1 MTQINAEVL
10 LVSDLFLRGEFIVPW
25 HQRYYDWDSTQVSE
39 LLVDIDEALT
49 EGRSSY
55 FLGSIMLI
63 RRDGKLEVNDGQQR
77 LITLSLIFAA
87 LSRRFEQ
94 PPDYDSECVALCTRV
109 LFVLPHSALASP
121 RDRTHL
127 LTRFSPPKQDRAR
140 FGQIVRG
147 REIGTNGKLTSAW
160 QTIGLFVRG
169 MGSTRAKTFLEFLAM
184 KVEIAVLHVPVTED
198 INSIFEALN
207 GRGKTLDDLDLIRN
221 HLYSYFSGSK
231 DGVRRQTMHERIESA
246 LATTRTASKSQAYFR
261 CFFQCEYGFLQKNR
275 FYRETRQQIRS
286 HSELQ
291 PCGDYAYGLVERLAD
306 LSGVELFRTM
316 TSSVP
321 SADLVGRFR
330 GASRTGTSK
339 RHLGTFL
346 RELHSYT
353 VVHPLLF
360 ALMRQFIRHTDSS
373 SRRRTA
379 RALHRSIS
387 DLTSFVMRVSFCA
400 LKFEPSKFEPTLAN
414 CAHRVSHPND
424 IEDLDIFEDLREL
437 DDLDVMSDT
446 RFIEY
451 MAGMHM
457 SDARRAKRYLFG
469 INTRLQADS
478 SVIDINGCTVEHV
491 LPKSSDYWHGWQG
504 FSKVGPDLSSWV
516 THMGNLTL
524 LGRADNRPSSRF
536 NASYAAK
543 SEVFTDSSFQITR
556 NLSRRFPEWSPSAI
570 EKRSEKLA
578 KEASKV
584 WKFSRVS

>member
-1 MTQINAEVL
+1 MTQIKAEVL
-10 LVSDLFLRGEFIVPW
+10 LVSELFQRGEFVVPW
-25 HQRYYDWDSTQVSE
+25 HQRYYDWDSTQVTE

-49 EGRSSY
+49 EARSSY

-87 LSRRFEQ
+87 LARRFEQ
-94 PPDYDSECVALCTRV
+94 PPDYDSECVALCTRI
-109 LFVLPHSALASP
+109 LFVLPYTSLASP

-127 LTRFSPPKQDRAR
+127 QTRFSPPKQDRSR

-169 MGSTRAKTFLEFLAM
+169 MGPEKAKSFLEFLAM
-184 KVEIAVLHVPVTED
+184 KVEIAVLDVPVTED

-221 HLYSYFSGSK
+221 HLYSYFSGSE
-231 DGVRRQTMHERIESA
+231 DIIRRQTMHERIESA

-286 HSELQ
+286 HSEVQ
-291 PCGDYAYGLVERLAD
+291 PSGNYAYSLVERLAD
-306 LSGVELFRTM
+306 LPSVELFRTM

-321 SADLVGRFR
+321 SAALISSFR
-330 GASRTGTSK
+330 GASRTGRSK

-346 RELHSYT
+346 RELQSYT
-353 VVHPLLF
+353 VVHPLLY
-360 ALMRQFIRHTDSS
+360 ALMRRFIQHTDSS
-373 SRRRTA
+373 SRRRLA
-379 RALHRSIS
+379 RALHTSIS
-387 DLTSFVMRVSFCA
+387 NLTSFVMRVSFCA

-414 CAHRVSHPND
+414 CAHRVSHSRD
-424 IEDLDIFEDLREL
+424 IKDLDILEDLQEL
-437 DDLDVMSDT
+437 DDLAVMNDT

-469 INTRLQADS
+469 INARLQADS
-478 SVIDINGCTVEHV
+478 SVFDINGCTVEHV
-491 LPKSSDYWHGWQG
+491 LPKSSDHWHGWLG
-504 FSKVGPDLSSWV
+504 FSEVGPDLSSWV

-524 LGRADNRPSSRF
+524 LGQADNRPSSRF

-543 SEVFTDSSFQITR
+543 REVFADSSFQITR
-556 NLSRRFPEWSPSAI
+556 NLNSGFTEWSPSAI

-584 WKFSRVS
+584 WKFSKAT